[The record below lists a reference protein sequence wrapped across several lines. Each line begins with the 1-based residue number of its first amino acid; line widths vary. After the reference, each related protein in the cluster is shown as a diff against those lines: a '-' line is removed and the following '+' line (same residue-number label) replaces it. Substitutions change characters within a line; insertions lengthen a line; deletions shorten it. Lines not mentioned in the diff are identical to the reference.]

1 MIIDPIQQ
9 LKLIGFNN
17 NLFEFV
23 NMHKRNIL
31 PNKILLTGK
40 KGIGKSTF
48 AYHFINYLFSYKEEF
63 SYNMNEMLI
72 NQYNRSYKL
81 LLNNTHPNFFKV
93 SLNSEKKSIDINQ
106 IREMILFIN
115 KSTFDN
121 NKKIILIDDVEYLNI
136 NAANSLLK
144 SLEEPSENTYF
155 ILIHNSS
162 KKIIETIKSRCI
174 EFKFFLNSSDV
185 RTVVNNYFNDE
196 IYDQLS
202 NDFKYN
208 LTSSFDFINLINLL
222 NKYKLEI
229 PSINVEFFLKYV
241 ISNNLFKKEEFL
253 KNNFKVFMEIFFKKK
268 ILLLK
273 DMNIYNLYNY
283 FNKKN
288 YFVKKFNLDTESY
301 LIEFN
306 NKALNE

>member
-48 AYHFINYLFSYKEEF
+48 AYHFINYLFSDKEEF

-72 NQYNRSYKL
+72 NQSNRSYKL
-81 LLNNTHPNFFKV
+81 LFNNTHPNFFKV

-283 FNKKN
+283 FNKKY
-288 YFVKKFNLDTESY
+288 YFVDKFNLDTESY